1 MILRNNFDYLANKK
15 QLYFKGGGS
24 SGDTYDA
31 AYNARMATIAEA
43 QQDMAEQYFDFWES
57 DYKPMEKEQIAAN
70 REMIPYE
77 TGLQKEKIQAE
88 RELLPGQTAFTGE
101 QIAAGRELLP
111 GQTALAK
118 LQMQDSTAAINER
131 APVRTAFYNEALN
144 GIDVESRANRAAAD
158 AAHSFADSNNIMRRN
173 SARMGVSPDSGRF
186 TAMQNENSLDRAKMI
201 SGAKTQARTL
211 AELEN
216 FNRLQGAMGVV

>member
-1 MILRNNFDYLANKK
+1 MIFRNDLNYLANKK
-15 QLYFKGGGS
+15 QLYFKGGG
-24 SGDTYDA
+24 GATYDA
-31 AYNARMATIAEA
+31 AYNERMATIAEA
-43 QQDMAEQYFDFWES
+43 QQGMAELYFDFWES

-118 LQMQDSTAAINER
+118 LQTQDSTAAINER

-144 GIDVESRANRAAAD
+144 GIDVESRANRAGAD
-158 AAHSFADSNNIMRRN
+158 AAHSFASSNNIMRRN

-186 TAMQNENSLDRAKMI
+186 TAMQNENSLDRAKMV